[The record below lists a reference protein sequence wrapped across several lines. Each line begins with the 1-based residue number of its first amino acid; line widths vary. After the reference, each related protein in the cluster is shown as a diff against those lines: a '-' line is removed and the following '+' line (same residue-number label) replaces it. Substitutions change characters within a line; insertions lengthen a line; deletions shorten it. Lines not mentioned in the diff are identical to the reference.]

1 MENFMTP
8 QQYIKQEILSLV
20 IGWKKMEIQIP
31 QTGEEVD
38 KLYNDFVNDD
48 NTCDYIQDAKGHV
61 RTGQYQTKVDNGDY
75 SRNYENESVCLK
87 TEDGKYVGWTYWFG
101 GGKHGNPSSIDW
113 ISDAYF
119 LECEEKKKV
128 VIVRTFKI
136 IK

>member
-1 MENFMTP
+1 MENLMTP
-8 QQYIKQEILSLV
+8 QQYIKQEILSVV
-20 IGWKKMEIQIP
+20 IQWKNMDVKIP

-38 KLYNDFVNDD
+38 KLYNNFVNDD
-48 NTCDYIQDAKGHV
+48 NTCDYIQDAKEDV
-61 RTGQYQTKVDNGDY
+61 RTGQYETEVDNGDY
-75 SRNYENESVCLK
+75 SRNYENKSVCLK
-87 TEDGKYVGWTYWFG
+87 TEDGKYVGWTHWHG

-119 LECEEKKKV
+119 LECEEKEKL